1 LMQALHNERTV
12 LSSTC
17 PCTPTCNTISINS

>member
-1 LMQALHNERTV
+1 M

-17 PCTPTCNTISINS
+17 PCTFEGLQMRNKVQ